1 VDNFFTQISAPAS
14 GVPSSGHTML
24 GILMANREMENGDSE
39 PADPDQQDASRQLPD
54 RFTNA
59 QRQRCN
65 EDASNGNYKQRSD
78 SSSDEERQLL
88 CSLIFF
94 LHNDFSTHIFAC
106 PPRQQ
111 VPELVMR
118 SNGLCSIE

>member
-1 VDNFFTQISAPAS
+1 
-14 GVPSSGHTML
+14 ML
-24 GILMANREMENGDSE
+24 GILRANREMENGDSE

-65 EDASNGNYKQRSD
+65 EDASNGNYKQRTD

-111 VPELVMR
+111 VPELQVTAHLFR
-118 SNGLCSIE
+118 SVKCHDEMENGGFAHVIRHVA

>member
-1 VDNFFTQISAPAS
+1 
-14 GVPSSGHTML
+14 ML
-24 GILMANREMENGDSE
+24 GILMGNREMENGDSE
-39 PADPDQQDASRQLPD
+39 PADPDQQDASSQLPD

-65 EDASNGNYKQRSD
+65 EDASNGNYKQRTD

-88 CSLIFF
+88 CGPIFIILF
-94 LHNDFSTHIFAC
+94 CHDLTTHIFAC

-111 VPELVMR
+111 VPELQV
-118 SNGLCSIE
+118 

>member
-1 VDNFFTQISAPAS
+1 
-14 GVPSSGHTML
+14 ML
-24 GILMANREMENGDSE
+24 GILRANREMENGDSE

-65 EDASNGNYKQRSD
+65 EDASNGNYKQRTD

-111 VPELVMR
+111 VPELQVTAYLFR
-118 SNGLCSIE
+118 SIKCNDQMENGRLAHVIRHVA

>member
-1 VDNFFTQISAPAS
+1 
-14 GVPSSGHTML
+14 ML
-24 GILMANREMENGDSE
+24 GILMGNRKMENGDSE

-65 EDASNGNYKQRSD
+65 EDASNGNYKQRTD
-78 SSSDEERQLL
+78 SSSDKERQLL
-88 CSLIFF
+88 CCLIFF
-94 LHNDFSTHIFAC
+94 LCDNLTTHIFTR

-111 VPELVMR
+111 VPELQVTAYLFR
-118 SNGLCSIE
+118 SIKCNDQMENGRLAHVVSHVA

>member
-1 VDNFFTQISAPAS
+1 
-14 GVPSSGHTML
+14 ML
-24 GILMANREMENGDSE
+24 GILRANREMENGDSE

-65 EDASNGNYKQRSD
+65 EDASNGNYKQRTD

-94 LHNDFSTHIFAC
+94 LCGNLTTHIFAC

-111 VPELVMR
+111 VPELVVG
-118 SNGLCSIE
+118 SNITPAIKC

>member
-1 VDNFFTQISAPAS
+1 
-14 GVPSSGHTML
+14 ML
-24 GILMANREMENGDSE
+24 GILMGNREMENGDSE

-65 EDASNGNYKQRSD
+65 EDASNGNYKQRTD

-88 CSLIFF
+88 CRLIFF
-94 LHNDFSTHIFAC
+94 LCNDLTTHIFTC

-111 VPELVMR
+111 VPELQFTTNLFR
-118 SNGLCSIE
+118 SIKCHDEMENGRLAHIVSHVA